1 MIALHL
7 GAGGQRI
14 PPDICGPE
22 YEQTAIDLV
31 QPADIICDVRCLPFE
46 NDYADMVYSA
56 HLLEHLPEHE
66 TVAALREWRRVLK
79 PGGQLIVRVPDAQ
92 AACKQAAEH
101 GVDCVLYQSAVGP
114 IRAQDVLFGFQ
125 PMVRTSEHM
134 AHKVAFDHPKLGRA
148 TIAAGFAKATVLVGR
163 NEYELECIATK

>member
-1 MIALHL
+1 MIALHI

-14 PPDICGPE
+14 PADICGPE
-22 YEQTAIDLV
+22 YEQVAIDMV
-31 QPADIICDVRCLPFE
+31 PPADIIGDVRCLPFPDE
-46 NDYADMVYSA
+46 HADMVYSA
-56 HLLEHLPEHE
+56 HLLEHLPEDD
-66 TVAALREWRRVLK
+66 TVTALREWRRVLK

-101 GVDCVLYQSAVGP
+101 GMDCVLYQSAVGP

-125 PMVRTSEHM
+125 PMVRESEYM
-134 AHKVAFDHPKLGRA
+134 RHKVGFDHPKLGRA

-163 NEYELECIATK
+163 HEYELECIATK